1 MILGSIRGAM
11 CLTDRPMG
19 SWQPAWLTLQPL
31 AREHAGSVASM
42 KSRCLLP
49 QVLNALGQSP
59 TDEDLFNM
67 IREVDEDES
76 GEIEIEEFMM
86 VVQKTKEQ
94 EQKSDDGDL
103 LAAFVAM
110 GGNDDGS
117 GSVSVEKLVNTL
129 NDFELAIDLGRMLQE
144 VDKDKSGAIDYGEF
158 SMLLNK
164 KS

>member
-1 MILGSIRGAM
+1 MGKDITLSQDEQQACIQAFRTFDKDGSGTINSQELKA
-11 CLTDRPMG
+11 
-19 SWQPAWLTLQPL
+19 
-31 AREHAGSVASM
+31 
-42 KSRCLLP
+42 
-49 QVLNALGQSP
+49 VLNALGQSP

-86 VVQKTKEQ
+86 VVQKTKEKDH
-94 EQKSDDGDL
+94 KSDGADL

-129 NDFELAIDLGRMLQE
+129 NEFELAIDLGRMLQE
-144 VDKDKSGAIDYGEF
+144 VDKDKSGEIDFSEF
-158 SMLLNK
+158 SMLL
-164 KS
+164 SH